1 MNITSVNSTTTPV
14 PTATQAQGA
23 VPAQANN
30 EAYAQTDAES
40 GKKSSGTRVTL
51 SDLGQILSA
60 KRQAANQ
67 QVKNQD
73 IDNSSLPDTMKDLLK
88 RIREIKEQIREQQ
101 QKLNTIMANQRLS
114 PEQRQQQMQQVQ
126 ATINSLSGALNSAY
140 GQLTKLT
147 RDLELSKE
155 QQTSVASLLASST

>member
-30 EAYAQTDAES
+30 EVNAQTDAES
-40 GKKSSGTRVTL
+40 GKKSSSTRVTL
-51 SDLGQILSA
+51 SDLGQMLSA

-73 IDNSSLPDTMKDLLK
+73 IDK
-88 RIREIKEQIREQQ
+88 
-101 QKLNTIMANQRLS
+101 
-114 PEQRQQQMQQVQ
+114 
-126 ATINSLSGALNSAY
+126 SLSLIHI
-140 GQLTKLT
+140 
-147 RDLELSKE
+147 
-155 QQTSVASLLASST
+155 

>member
-1 MNITSVNSTTTPV
+1 MNITSVNSTATLTP
-14 PTATQAQGA
+14 ASTQAQDA
-23 VPAQANN
+23 VTAQVNDEVN
-30 EAYAQTDAES
+30 AQTDAES
-40 GKKSSGTRVTL
+40 GKKSSSTRVTL

-73 IDNSSLPDTMKDLLK
+73 IDKSSLPDTMKDLLK

-101 QKLNTIMANQRLS
+101 QKLNAIMANQRLS

-155 QQTSVASLLASST
+155 QQMSVASLLASST